1 MRPSQ
6 IVSRIL
12 VLRDDA
18 VTVADEERQKV
29 EDLRLDVHDLALPPQ
44 LLAAR
49 VELVSGEHQRHCG
62 LPSTIKAVL
71 ASAPCAHRPV

>member
-49 VELVSGEHQRHCG
+49 VELVSGEYQRHCG